1 MLFYEPLF
9 LTIFPAVY
17 AFYLLV
23 SGASAKKWTL
33 LIVSTLFYLWG
44 EPVFVLLLLA
54 STAVDYALSFHLN
67 DPTPART
74 RRLALAAG
82 VADNLGILVV
92 YKYAD
97 FLADNFNLAAF
108 AVRRPPDS
116 AAASGAADRRVLCG
130 VRKDHLSGR
139 HLSRHF
145 KARGVV
151 HGLLPVRAVFPK
163 AAGRTDP
170 QISRDEGSD
179 RFAAGDRVE
188 RFQVGFLRFAR
199 GLGRKLL
206 IADPLGAFVNQIFA
220 ADPASLSA
228 GHAWL
233 GLASFTLQIYFD
245 FAGYSDMAIGLA
257 RMLGFRLK
265 ENFNSPY
272 IAQSITEFWRRWHIS
287 LTTWIRDYLYMP
299 LGGNRRGEART
310 YINLWICFLASGLWH
325 GASWNFVLWGAYN
338 GLFLTLDRLFL
349 RDALARC
356 GAIIA
361 TAVTLFIVMIGW
373 AIFRSDSPAHLMQFL
388 AALFGMSHAT
398 IALEVPGEVP
408 FTLIL
413 GAFISLLPA
422 TRLYVPLLRAYETQS
437 WLRAVTIAALVVIY
451 VLAIARAVT
460 VPFQPFIYFR
470 F

>member
-1 MLFYEPLF
+1 MVFEKI
-9 LTIFPAVY
+9 T
-17 AFYLLV
+17 YLVDTYRGV
-23 SGASAKKWTL
+23 SRSAASFTDYCL
-33 LIVSTLFYLWG
+33 
-44 EPVFVLLLLA
+44 FVLFFPKLLA
-54 STAVDYALSFHLN
+54 GPILKYHEMKDQIAS
-67 DPTPART
+67 PP
-74 RRLALAAG
+74 
-82 VADNLGILVV
+82 GI
-92 YKYAD
+92 
-97 FLADNFNLAAF
+97 
-108 AVRRPPDS
+108 
-116 AAASGAADRRVLCG
+116 
-130 VRKDHLSGR
+130 
-139 HLSRHF
+139 
-145 KARGVV
+145 
-151 HGLLPVRAVFPK
+151 
-163 AAGRTDP
+163 
-170 QISRDEGSD
+170 EWSD
-179 RFAAGDRVE
+179 
-188 RFQVGFLRFAR
+188 FQVGFLRFAR

-206 IADPLGAFVNQIFA
+206 IADPLGAFANQIFA
-220 ADPASLSA
+220 ADPAGLSA

-356 GAIIA
+356 GPVIA
-361 TAVTLFIVMIGW
+361 TAVTIFIVMIGW

-388 AALFGMSHAT
+388 AALFGLSRASTAM
-398 IALEVPGEVP
+398 EVPAEVP

-422 TRLYVPLLRAYETQS
+422 TKLYGPLTRAYETHS
-437 WLRAVTIAALVVIY
+437 WLRGATIAALVVIY